1 MQPESESPQGKKVNL
16 TVYPEQLL
24 QVARGFS
31 CFFWGIPLSLFLA
44 VGLMNVRLLAQI
56 KAPAYVL
63 GILVIYWGLILLKR
77 TKPLPPGWTHHVNQS
92 LVIVF
97 LLVYLSPFTEW
108 WKQMPQVL
116 FFTVNVVLFVLCTI
130 RLIVL
135 LNKLAGDVAKALYDR
150 TFVIEAQL
158 SGWSVLVFIVVPILG
173 LLIYSLLAAFRH
185 ETGVAYELLHIP
197 QRVYHWW
204 LALALLP
211 FTLTTAIAWKTK
223 ERCIEAVKMSSR
235 PSITPPLPADN
246 S

>member
-1 MQPESESPQGKKVNL
+1 MQPEPESPQGKKVNL

-24 QVARGFS
+24 QIARGFS

-44 VGLMNVRLLAQI
+44 VGLMNVRLLARI

-77 TKPLPPGWTHHVNQS
+77 TKPLEPRWTRHVNQA
-92 LVIVF
+92 LVVVF

-116 FFTVNVVLFVLCTI
+116 FFMVNAIVFMICTI
-130 RLIVL
+130 GLLVL
-135 LNKLAGDVAKALYDR
+135 LTQLASDVAKALYDQ
-150 TFVIEAQL
+150 TFFIEARL
-158 SGWSVLVFIVVPILG
+158 CGWSVLLFIVLPILG

-185 ETGVAYELLHIP
+185 ETGVAYELLHVH
-197 QRVYHWW
+197 RLVYHWW
-204 LALALLP
+204 LSFSLLP
-211 FTLTTAIAWKTK
+211 FTLTAAIAWKTK

-235 PSITPPLPADN
+235 PPITPPPPADN